1 MAGGMNAILKAAGLC
16 LLLSALPVSA
26 QEDRLGNG
34 SDAPEPEH
42 GIAMHGEPK
51 YPADFEHFDYV
62 NPDAPRG
69 GQVRLAA
76 RGNYDSFNPYIVRGV
91 AASGADYLNDT
102 LMVSSADEPF
112 SMYGLIAESLRVPE
126 DRSWAEFTLREEAR
140 WHDGEPI
147 TVEDVIFS
155 LNILR
160 EEGHPMYR
168 QYYANVDSAEKTGRR
183 KVRFNF
189 SGGENLELPLII
201 GQLPILPKHYWE
213 ERDFTR
219 ANREPPLGSGPYRV
233 AGYELGRHVTYE
245 RVEDYWG
252 KDIPVNQ
259 GRYNFDSIRYDYYRD
274 ETVIRQAVKAGDV
287 DFRQENQAK
296 AWALDYDTPA
306 VESGRLVMEEI
317 PHERPTGMQGFVM
330 NTRRPVF
337 SDPKVRRAMAYAFD
351 FEWSNRNLFFGLY
364 DRTESY
370 FSNSEL
376 ASRGLPEGREMELLE
391 PHRDELPEEV
401 FEQEYFAPSTD
412 GSGWPREN
420 LETAFELLEEAG
432 WVVRD
437 MKLVNEETGEQMRF
451 EIMIYDTAFERV
463 VLPYVRNLRRLG
475 VDPTVRLVDTSQYV
489 NRLRNFDFDMTV
501 TSWGQSDSP
510 GNEQRNYW
518 SSAAADMPGSRNLA
532 GIQDPVVD
540 ALIDEVIQAGS
551 REELVA
557 ATRAM
562 DRVLLWGHYVV
573 PHWHSRVDR
582 LVYWNKF
589 EHPEETP
596 EQGFSFD
603 NWWIDKDEAL
613 RLREGEEL
621 VETPAEEQGG

>member
-1 MAGGMNAILKAAGLC
+1 MNAILKAAGLC
-16 LLLSALPVSA
+16 VLLSAFPVSA
-26 QEDRLGNG
+26 QEERLGG
-34 SDAPEPEH
+34 GDDAPEPAH

-62 NPDAPRG
+62 NPDAPKG
-69 GQVRLAA
+69 GQVHLAA
-76 RGNYDSFNPYIVRGV
+76 LGNYDSFNPYIVRGV
-91 AASGADYLNDT
+91 AANGADYLNDT

-112 SMYGLIAESLRVPE
+112 TMYGLIAESIRVPD
-126 DRSWAEFTLREEAR
+126 DRSWAEFTLREDAR

-219 ANREPPLGSGPYRV
+219 AVREPPVGSGPYRV
-233 AGYELGRHVTYE
+233 ADYELGRHVTYE

-252 KDIPVNQ
+252 KDLAVNQ

-274 ETVIRQAVKAGDV
+274 ETVIRQAVKAGEV

-296 AWALDYDTPA
+296 AWALDYETPA
-306 VESGRLVMEEI
+306 AESGRLILEEI
-317 PHERPTGMQGFVM
+317 PHERPTGMQGFAM

-337 SDPKVRRAMAYAFD
+337 SDPRVRRAMAYAFD

-376 ASRGLPEGREMELLE
+376 ASRGLPEGRELELLE
-391 PHRDELPEEV
+391 PHRDKLPEEV
-401 FEQEYFAPSTD
+401 FEEEYFAPSTD

-420 LETAFELLEEAG
+420 LKTAFELLEEAG

-437 MKLVNEETGEQMRF
+437 MELVHEDTGEQMRF
-451 EIMIYDTAFERV
+451 EILIYSTAFERV
-463 VLPYVRNLRRLG
+463 VLPYVHNLRRLG
-475 VDPTVRLVDTSQYV
+475 IDPTVRLVDTSQYI
-489 NRLRNFDFDMTV
+489 NRLREFDFDMTV
-501 TSWGQSDSP
+501 ASWGQSDSP

-518 SSAAADMPGSRNLA
+518 SSAAAEMPGSRNLP

-540 ALIDEVIQAGS
+540 ALIEDVIQAGS
-551 REELVA
+551 REELIA

-589 EHPEETP
+589 DHPETIP

-603 NWWIDKDEAL
+603 NWWIDEERAR

>member
-1 MAGGMNAILKAAGLC
+1 MSAILKAAGLC
-16 LLLSALPVSA
+16 FLLWSFPVFA
-26 QEDRLGNG
+26 QEDQESEVPQPR
-34 SDAPEPEH
+34 H

-51 YPADFEHFDYV
+51 YPADFTHFDYV
-62 NPDAPRG
+62 NPAAPKG
-69 GQVRLAA
+69 GSVRLAA
-76 RGNYDSFNPYIVRGV
+76 RGTYDSFNPFIVRGV
-91 AASGADYLNDT
+91 AASGASYLNET

-112 SMYGLIAESLRVPE
+112 SMYGLVAESIRVPE
-126 DRSWAEFTLREEAR
+126 DRSWAEFTLREEAN

-160 EEGHPMYR
+160 EEGHPIYR
-168 QYYANVDSAEKTGRR
+168 QYYADVTDAEKTGPR
-183 KVRFNF
+183 KVRFTF
-189 SGGENLELPLII
+189 SEGENLELPLII

-219 ANREPPLGSGPYRV
+219 SDLEAPLGSGPYRV
-233 AGYELGRHVTYE
+233 ADFEPGRHVAYE

-252 KDIPVNQ
+252 KDLPVNK
-259 GRYNFDSIRYDYYRD
+259 GRYNFDRIRYDYFRD
-274 ETVIRQAVKAGDV
+274 ETVIRQAVKAGEV

-306 VESGRLVMEEI
+306 VEQGRLVMEEI

-330 NTRRPVF
+330 NTREPVF
-337 SDPKVRRAMAYAFD
+337 SDPRVRRAMAYAFD

-376 ASRGLPEGREMELLE
+376 ASSGLPEGRELELLE
-391 PHRDELPEEV
+391 PYRGQVPEEV
-401 FEQEYFAPSTD
+401 FEEEYFAPSTD
-412 GSGWPREN
+412 GSGWPRQN
-420 LETAFELLEEAG
+420 LKMAFELLEEAG

-437 MKLVNEETGEQMRF
+437 MELVHKETGEQMTF

-475 VDPTVRLVDTSQYV
+475 IDPTVRLVDTSQYV
-489 NRLRNFDFDMTV
+489 NRLRDFNFDMTI

-518 SSAAADMPGSRNLA
+518 SSAAANMTGSRNLA

-540 ALIDEVIQAGS
+540 ALIDEVIRAGS
-551 REELVA
+551 REDLVA
-557 ATRAM
+557 ATRAL

-589 EHPEETP
+589 GHPENP
-596 EQGFSFD
+596 PLHGFEFD
-603 NWWIDKDEAL
+603 NWWIDEDRAR
-613 RLREGEEL
+613 RLREGDEM
-621 VETPAEEQGG
+621 VESPADEQEG

>member
-1 MAGGMNAILKAAGLC
+1 MSSIVKAASLC
-16 LLLSALPVSA
+16 LLLGSSPALAEEGP
-26 QEDRLGNG
+26 EDE
-34 SDAPEPEH
+34 APRPRH

-51 YPADFEHFDYV
+51 YPADFTHFDYV
-62 NPDAPRG
+62 NPDAPKRG
-69 GQVRLAA
+69 AVRLAA
-76 RGNYDSFNPYIVRGV
+76 RGTYDSFNPFVVRGV
-91 AASGADYLNDT
+91 AASGASYLNET

-112 SMYGLIAESLRVPE
+112 SMYGLVAESISVPD
-126 DRSWAEFTLREEAR
+126 DRSWVEFTLREEAR

-147 TVEDVIFS
+147 SVEDVIFS
-155 LNILR
+155 LNLLR
-160 EEGHPMYR
+160 EEGHPIYR
-168 QYYANVDSAEKTGRR
+168 QYYADVTAAEKTGPR
-183 KVRFNF
+183 KVRFTF
-189 SGGENLELPLII
+189 SEGENLELPLII

-219 ANREPPLGSGPYRV
+219 SDLEPPLGSGPYRV
-233 AGYELGRHVTYE
+233 ADFEPGRHVTYE

-252 KDIPVNQ
+252 KDLPVNT
-259 GRYNFDSIRYDYYRD
+259 GRYNFDRIRYDYYRD
-274 ETVIRQAVKAGDV
+274 ETVIRQAVKAGEV

-306 VESGRLVMEEI
+306 VEQGRLVMEEI

-376 ASRGLPEGREMELLE
+376 ASSGLPEGRELELLE
-391 PHRDELPEEV
+391 PYREELPEEV
-401 FEQEYFAPSTD
+401 FEEAYFAPSTD
-412 GSGWPREN
+412 GSGWPRQN
-420 LETAFELLEEAG
+420 LKKAFELLEEAG

-437 MKLVNEETGEQMRF
+437 MKLVHEDTGEQMTF
-451 EIMIYDTAFERV
+451 QIMIYDTAFERV

-475 VDPTVRLVDTSQYV
+475 IEPTVRLVDTSQFV
-489 NRLRNFDFDMTV
+489 NRLRDFNFDMTIS
-501 TSWGQSDSP
+501 SWGQSDSP

-518 SSAAADMPGSRNLA
+518 SSSAAEMPGSRNLA

-540 ALIDEVIQAGS
+540 ELINEVIRAGS

-557 ATRAM
+557 ATRAL

-589 EHPEETP
+589 GHPEDP
-596 EQGFSFD
+596 PLHGFEFD
-603 NWWIDKDEAL
+603 NWWIDEDRAR
-613 RLREGEEL
+613 RLREGDEM
-621 VETPAEEQGG
+621 VDSPTDEQEG

>member
-1 MAGGMNAILKAAGLC
+1 MAGGLNAILRVMGLC
-16 LLLSALPVSA
+16 LLLSPFPVVA
-26 QEDRLGNG
+26 QEDRLGQEN
-34 SDAPEPEH
+34 DAPEPEH

-51 YPADFEHFDYV
+51 YPEDFEHFDYV
-62 NPDAPRG
+62 NPDAPKG

-155 LNILR
+155 LNVLR

-168 QYYANVDSAEKTGRR
+168 QYYANVGSVEKTGRR

-233 AGYELGRHVTYE
+233 AGYELGRYVTYE

-252 KDIPVNQ
+252 KDLPVNQ

-274 ETVIRQAVKAGDV
+274 ETVIRQAVKAGEV

-306 VESGRLVMEEI
+306 VESDRLVMEEI

-376 ASRGLPEGREMELLE
+376 ASRGLPKGREMELLE

-420 LETAFELLEEAG
+420 LKTAFELLEEAG

-475 VDPTVRLVDTSQYV
+475 INPTVRLVDTSQFV
-489 NRLRNFDFDMTV
+489 NRLRDFDFDMTV

-518 SSAAADMPGSRNLA
+518 SSAAAEMPGSRNLA

-540 ALIDEVIQAGS
+540 ALINEVIQAGS

-589 EHPEETP
+589 DHPDVTP
-596 EQGFSFD
+596 ERGFSFD
-603 NWWIDKDEAL
+603 NWWIDEEKAR

-621 VETPAEEQGG
+621 VETPAEEQEG

>member
-1 MAGGMNAILKAAGLC
+1 MAGGMSAILKAAGLC
-16 LLLSALPVSA
+16 FLLWSFPAFA
-26 QEDRLGNG
+26 QEGQE
-34 SDAPEPEH
+34 SEVPQPQQ

-51 YPADFEHFDYV
+51 YAGDFRHFDYV
-62 NPDAPRG
+62 NPDAPKG
-69 GQVRLAA
+69 GSVRLAA
-76 RGNYDSFNPYIVRGV
+76 RGTYDSFNPFIVRGV
-91 AASGADYLNDT
+91 AASGASYLNET

-112 SMYGLIAESLRVPE
+112 SMYGLVAENIRVPE

-160 EEGHPMYR
+160 EEGHPIYR
-168 QYYANVDSAEKTGRR
+168 QYYADVTAAEKTGPR
-183 KVRFNF
+183 KVRFTF
-189 SGGENLELPLII
+189 SEGENLELPLII

-219 ANREPPLGSGPYRV
+219 SDLEAPLGSGPYRV
-233 AGYELGRHVTYE
+233 ADFEPGRHVAYE

-252 KDIPVNQ
+252 KDLPVNK
-259 GRYNFDSIRYDYYRD
+259 GRYNFDRIRYDYFRD
-274 ETVIRQAVKAGDV
+274 ETVIRQAVKAGEV

-306 VESGRLVMEEI
+306 VEQGRLVMEEI

-330 NTRRPVF
+330 NTRGPVF
-337 SDPKVRRAMAYAFD
+337 SDPRVRRAMAYAFD

-376 ASRGLPEGREMELLE
+376 ASSGLPEGRELELLE
-391 PHRDELPEEV
+391 PYREQLPEEV
-401 FEQEYFAPSTD
+401 FEQEYSAPSTD
-412 GSGWPREN
+412 GSGWPRQN
-420 LETAFELLEEAG
+420 LKMAFELLEEAG

-437 MKLVNEETGEQMRF
+437 MELVHEETGEQMTF

-475 VDPTVRLVDTSQYV
+475 IDPTVRLVDTSQYV
-489 NRLRNFDFDMTV
+489 NRLRDFNFDMTI

-532 GIQDPVVD
+532 GIQDPAVD
-540 ALIDEVIQAGS
+540 ALIDEVIRAGS
-551 REELVA
+551 REDLVT
-557 ATRAM
+557 ATRAL

-589 EHPEETP
+589 GHPEDP
-596 EQGFSFD
+596 PLHGFEFD
-603 NWWIDKDEAL
+603 NWWIDEDRAR
-613 RLREGEEL
+613 RLREGDEM
-621 VETPAEEQGG
+621 VESPADEQEG